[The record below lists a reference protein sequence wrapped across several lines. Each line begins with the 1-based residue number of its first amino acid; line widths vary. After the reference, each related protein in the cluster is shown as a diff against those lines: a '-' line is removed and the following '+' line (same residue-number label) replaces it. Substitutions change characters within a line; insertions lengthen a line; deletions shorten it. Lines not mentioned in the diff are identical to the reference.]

1 MFYVCLDTKQIFV
14 LGEENSPPGSECGQG
29 IQTGSDRTSAVSLC
43 TLERTFAKQV
53 KQVEQSFS
61 SMIELFIQHEMTLV
75 THLTSIM

>member
-14 LGEENSPPGSECGQG
+14 LGEENSPPGSECRQG
-29 IQTGSDRTSAVSLC
+29 IQTGSGHTSAFSLC

-53 KQVEQSFS
+53 KQVEQSFAS
-61 SMIELFIQHEMTLV
+61 TIELSIQHEITLS

>member
-1 MFYVCLDTKQIFV
+1 MFYVSLDTKQICV

-43 TLERTFAKQV
+43 TLERTYAEQV
-53 KQVEQSFS
+53 KQVEKRFA
-61 SMIELFIQHEMTLV
+61 SMIELLIQHEMTLA